1 MDAWA
6 ILACIAGYFVVLQ
19 AVAWWATR
27 RGKGGM
33 RSFFLAGRSVPWY
46 VVAFG
51 MVGSSLSGVSFISV
65 PGDVGAPVVAGSGL
79 ARQGG
84 YMQVVLGYAAGY
96 AVIAL
101 LLIPLY
107 YRYNLTSIYGYVGE
121 RLGTASR
128 KTAALLFVVSRTLG
142 AVLRLY
148 LAVGVLQWMVFDSLG
163 VPFVVTGAFTVVFIA
178 SYTGKGGM
186 QAVVWTDVLQTA
198 VMVLALAASVVYI
211 SASLG
216 ISNPVSH
223 YFSGP
228 YGKVFFWD
236 PALPNFFPKQF
247 FGGMF
252 LAIVMTGLDQDM
264 MQKNLTCRTAKESQ
278 WNIAGYSAA
287 VALVSA
293 LLVMLGGL
301 LYEYAGA
308 GDMSVAAQAD
318 QIFPRTALERFVPG
332 VAVLVVLG
340 LVAAAYNSA
349 DGSLTALT
357 TSIMVDVFENESDVR
372 LKNYVYAGMSALFVA
387 LMTGVYYGAS
397 SGILGENV
405 VTMALGWA
413 GYTYGPL
420 LGLFAYG
427 MFTRRA
433 VRDGLVP
440 VVCVSAPFLTY
451 AFNQALENGFG
462 YRAGYETVVF
472 NGLITF
478 AGLWVTGRRQAA
490 SSR

>member
-1 MDAWA
+1 MSAWV
-6 ILACIAGYFVVLQ
+6 ILLCIAGYFVVLQ
-19 AVAWWATR
+19 LVAWWATR
-27 RGKGGM
+27 RGKSGM
-33 RSFFLAGRSVPWY
+33 RSFFLAGQNVPWY
-46 VVAFG
+46 IVAFG

-65 PGDVGAPVVAGSGL
+65 PGDVGAPVVAGSHVL
-79 ARQGG
+79 RQGG

-107 YRYNLTSIYGYVGE
+107 YRYGLTSIYGYIGE
-121 RLGTASR
+121 RLGPTAR
-128 KTAALLFVVSRTLG
+128 KTASMLFVVSRTLG

-178 SYTGKGGM
+178 SYTGQGGM

-198 VMVLALAASVVYI
+198 VMIFALAASVAYL
-211 SASLG
+211 SLALG
-216 ISNPVSH
+216 VSNPVAH

-247 FGGMF
+247 LGGMF

-264 MQKNLTCRTAKESQ
+264 MQKNLTCRTARESQ

-287 VALVSA
+287 VILVSA

-301 LYEYAGA
+301 LYEYAGGGGA
-308 GDMSVAAQAD
+308 AVAAQAD
-318 QIFPRTALERFVPG
+318 QIFPRTALERFAPA
-332 VAVLVVLG
+332 VAVWVVLG

-357 TSIMVDVFENESDVR
+357 TSFMVDVLENDSDVG
-372 LKNYVYAGMSALFVA
+372 LKNRIYIGFSAMFVGLMAGL
-387 LMTGVYYGAS
+387 YYGAR
-397 SGILGENV
+397 SGFLGENV

-433 VRDGLVP
+433 VRDPLVP
-440 VVCVSAPFLTY
+440 VVCVSSPLLTY
-451 AFNQALENGFG
+451 LLHYALEKGLE
-462 YRAGYETVVF
+462 YRMGYETVVV
-472 NGLITF
+472 NGLVTF
-478 AGLWVTGRRQAA
+478 VGLWLTGKKQA
-490 SSR
+490 RV